1 MAIGLAAL
9 GLLAFLL
16 GCSGTFAEPQN
27 SKSRVKCSL
36 TGRWEDDRG
45 YSMEIDSVSDT
56 GLFRGTFY
64 FDTTL
69 MPYMFSNP
77 LLGIQHQGL
86 PPIFG
91 FAVLYDSEIVQ
102 FLLWNRRHVTGPRA
116 VFVGLCLVDWKG
128 KEQLRTTWLRR
139 EPPES
144 EGKDWGAA
152 WAGSSIFYRT
162 EW

>member
-27 SKSRVKCSL
+27 SESAAKCSL
-36 TGRWEDDRG
+36 TGRWSDEGG
-45 YSMEIDSVSDT
+45 YSMKIHSVSDT
-56 GLFRGTFY
+56 GVFRGFFY
-64 FDTTL
+64 FDTH
-69 MPYMFSNP
+69 MPYIFSHP
-77 LLGIQHQGL
+77 LLGIQHQGFL
-86 PPIFG
+86 PTFS
-91 FAVLYDSEIVQ
+91 FTVLYNSEISQ
-102 FLLWNRRHVTGPRA
+102 FWLWNGRYLTGPIA
-116 VFVGLCLVDWKG
+116 VFVGHCRVDYDG

-144 EGKDWGAA
+144 KGKDWGAA
-152 WAGSSIFYRT
+152 WVGSSTFYRR